1 MFNSTHTESTH
12 DFCCKRHSG
21 NISQMWFNYHFTIKQ
36 HRILMCVFNAVEA
49 EPPSCSALLARYVSS
64 VKALCLLSFCVIM
77 CIRSATGE
85 AWHEI
90 MLSCL
95 SHRACDERSG
105 SHGKECGSDFA
116 YFYFVSFIFLCS
128 FLVSTE
134 THLNMIDF
142 DTCECWVTLREGSAP
157 KSNTA
162 TFIQQSL
169 RNSCPPETC

>member
-134 THLNMIDF
+134 THLNIATVTF
-142 DTCECWVTLREGSAP
+142 GLWLILTHVSVGSHCEKVVHQKVTQQHS
-157 KSNTA
+157 SN
-162 TFIQQSL
+162 S
-169 RNSCPPETC
+169 P